1 MGGTVVQH
9 IGCLTCAQKVVI
21 GADINHGTRGARAL
35 PQYFGHGA
43 HAADA
48 PPNNWG
54 QTKTKTRRKV

>member
-48 PPNNWG
+48 PP
-54 QTKTKTRRKV
+54 Q